1 MRLFLEK
8 LKNFISPASENAG
21 RKTCEPAEER
31 PGAASGRKTG
41 KLYALGLILVMLCSA
56 LLACGNSSSGYDGP
70 VYRRL
75 GTGSGS
81 AVAAVSD
88 GAVEEESAYDP
99 DALYMIENI
108 DSVEEHI
115 IVRDLDTRR
124 LYRYSYGMST
134 SFKSKHGGHALLT
147 DFHPGLVV
155 TLGELDSEGKLK
167 ELRISD
173 KAFVME
179 DVTNYTIDTTRNLF
193 SIGQTNYEMN
203 SEAEI
208 FSGDAIAD
216 LTTITEND
224 SLRVV
229 GIDKKII
236 SLSITTGHGY
246 LFVTNTGTFSDTLMQ
261 IGEKI
266 FIMVDPT
273 DMTIEI
279 PEGTYAV
286 TVAKDGY
293 GGTKEVTVGRGETV
307 NLNLDELKGEG
318 PKTSQ
323 ITFSVGVDN
332 AHIYLDGQEVPTGG
346 AMTVKYGRH
355 ALKVTAEG
363 YDDWSRTLYVNSP
376 TADIALDISEAKQG
390 SSTGETNNAATSTS
404 SAPADTSTGT
414 TSGSSVGT
422 GGSTG
427 TAGTAG
433 TGTSGTTGTGSTGAT
448 GTTGTTTGTDRNGD
462 GVYDEKDAQLDYL
475 STISNMLNTMN
486 SNNN

>member
-1 MRLFLEK
+1 MRLFLKK
-8 LKNFISPASENAG
+8 LKNFIRPVSENTG
-21 RKTCEPAEER
+21 RKTCRFAE
-31 PGAASGRKTG
+31 GKTG
-41 KLYALGLILVMLCSA
+41 GGSGSKAWKLCALGLILFLCCPMLLS
-56 LLACGNSSSGYDGP
+56 CGESSGSDGL
-70 VYRRL
+70 VYQRL

-81 AVAAVSD
+81 AVAVETSD
-88 GAVEEESAYDP
+88 AVEAETAYDP

-124 LYRYSYGMST
+124 LYRYSYGLNT
-134 SFKSKHGGHALLT
+134 AFTNKHGGHSLLT

-155 TLGELDSEGKLK
+155 TIGELDSEGKLK
-167 ELRISD
+167 EIRLSD

-179 DVTNYTIDTTRNLF
+179 DVKNYSIDTSRNLF
-193 SIGQTNYEMN
+193 SIGQTNYELN
-203 SEAEI
+203 DEAEI
-208 FSGDAIAD
+208 FSGDAISD
-216 LTTITEND
+216 LTAITEND
-224 SLRVV
+224 ALRVV
-229 GIDKKII
+229 GIDKKIV

-261 IGEKI
+261 IGSKI
-266 FIMVDPT
+266 FIKVDPT

-323 ITFSVGVDN
+323 ITFSVGVDD

>member
-1 MRLFLEK
+1 
-8 LKNFISPASENAG
+8 
-21 RKTCEPAEER
+21 
-31 PGAASGRKTG
+31 
-41 KLYALGLILVMLCSA
+41 MLLS
-56 LLACGNSSSGYDGP
+56 CGESSGSDGL
-70 VYRRL
+70 VYQRL

-81 AVAAVSD
+81 AVAVETSD
-88 GAVEEESAYDP
+88 AVEAETAYDP

-124 LYRYSYGMST
+124 LYRYSYGLNT
-134 SFKSKHGGHALLT
+134 AFTNKHGGHSLLT

-155 TLGELDSEGKLK
+155 TIGELDSEGKLK
-167 ELRISD
+167 EIRLSD

-179 DVTNYTIDTTRNLF
+179 DVKNYSIDTSRNLF
-193 SIGQTNYEMN
+193 SIGQTNYELN
-203 SEAEI
+203 DEAEI
-208 FSGDAIAD
+208 FSGDAISD
-216 LTTITEND
+216 LTAITEND
-224 SLRVV
+224 ALRVV
-229 GIDKKII
+229 GIDKKIV

-261 IGEKI
+261 IGSKI
-266 FIMVDPT
+266 FIKVDPT

-323 ITFSVGVDN
+323 ITFSVGVDD

-363 YDDWSRTLYVNSP
+363 YDDSIFQMQSRALPPAKPIMPPRRLLRLRLRRARARQAAAASGLGGRPAPVRPEPQAPELRVPRARRERRPERTK
-376 TADIALDISEAKQG
+376 TA
-390 SSTGETNNAATSTS
+390 
-404 SAPADTSTGT
+404 
-414 TSGSSVGT
+414 
-422 GGSTG
+422 
-427 TAGTAG
+427 
-433 TGTSGTTGTGSTGAT
+433 TGSTT
-448 GTTGTTTGTDRNGD
+448 KRTPS
-462 GVYDEKDAQLDYL
+462 
-475 STISNMLNTMN
+475 STICRRSRTC
-486 SNNN
+486 

>member
-1 MRLFLEK
+1 MRLFLRK
-8 LKNFISPASENAG
+8 LKNFISPVSENAG
-21 RKTCEPAEER
+21 RKTCGPAKER
-31 PGAASGRKTG
+31 PGAVSGRKSR
-41 KLYALGLILVMLCSA
+41 KLYALGLILVMLCPA
-56 LLACGNSSSGYDGP
+56 LLSCGETSGYDGP

-81 AVAAVSD
+81 AIAAVSD
-88 GAVEEESAYDP
+88 GAMEADAVYDP

-115 IVRDLDTRR
+115 ILRDLDTRR
-124 LYRYSYGMST
+124 LYRYSYGLNT
-134 SFKSKHGGHALLT
+134 SFKSKHGGHAMLT
-147 DFHPGLVV
+147 DFHPGLAV
-155 TLGELDSEGKLK
+155 TIGELDSEGKLK

-179 DVTNYTIDTTRNLF
+179 DVTNYSIDTTRNLF
-193 SIGQTNYEMN
+193 TIGQTNYEMN
-203 SEAEI
+203 SETEI
-208 FSGDAIAD
+208 FSGDALAD
-216 LTTITEND
+216 LTTLTEND

-229 GIDKKII
+229 GIEKKII

-246 LFVTNTGTFSDTLMQ
+246 LSVTNTGTFSDTLMQ

-307 NLNLDELKGEG
+307 SLNLDELKGEG

-323 ITFSVGVDN
+323 ITFSVGVDD

-363 YDDWSRTLYVNSP
+363 YDDWTRTLYVNSP

-404 SAPADTSTGT
+404 SAPANTRTGA

-422 GGSTG
+422 GGTTG
-427 TAGTAG
+427 TTGTAG
-433 TGTSGTTGTGSTGAT
+433 TGTTGITTGA
-448 GTTGTTTGTDRNGD
+448 DKNGD

-486 SNNN
+486 SSNNN